1 MEAEE
6 LTTTARMARLTLSP
20 AEEEKL
26 RLAVERMLAYCSH
39 MASLPV
45 DDLEPT
51 THALLTKN
59 RLRADEVTADRA
71 SGGPAAAG
79 PAAASP
85 AAGPGA
91 GPGAD
96 PAIGLAADPLLAN
109 APEREDRFILIPNVL

>member
-6 LTTTARMARLTLSP
+6 LQTTARMARLTISP

-59 RLRADEVTADRA
+59 RLRADE
-71 SGGPAAAG
+71 GPR
-79 PAAASP
+79 
-85 AAGPGA
+85 
-91 GPGAD
+91 D
-96 PAIGLAADPLLAN
+96 QDADPLLAN

>member
-6 LTTTARMARLTLSP
+6 LQATARMARLSLSP
-20 AEEEKL
+20 AEEEQL
-26 RLAVERMLAYCSH
+26 GRAVERMLAYCSH

-59 RLRADEVTADRA
+59 RLRRDEGSVGQ
-71 SGGPAAAG
+71 S
-79 PAAASP
+79 
-85 AAGPGA
+85 
-91 GPGAD
+91 
-96 PAIGLAADPLLAN
+96 ADPLLAN

>member
-6 LTTTARMARLTLSP
+6 LQITARMARLTLSH

-26 RLAVERMLAYCSH
+26 RLAVERLLATCSH

-59 RLRADEVTADRA
+59 RLRVDGEAA
-71 SGGPAAAG
+71 GGAAEATAAAG
-79 PAAASP
+79 RAADSP
-85 AAGPGA
+85 ASQAGAAGA
-91 GPGAD
+91 PVAD
-96 PAIGLAADPLLAN
+96 TLLAN

>member
-6 LTTTARMARLTLSP
+6 LQATARMARLSLSP
-20 AEEEKL
+20 TEEEQL
-26 RLAVERMLAYCSH
+26 RYAVERMLAYCSH

-59 RLRADEVTADRA
+59 RLRTDE
-71 SGGPAAAG
+71 GPVG
-79 PAAASP
+79 QS
-85 AAGPGA
+85 
-91 GPGAD
+91 
-96 PAIGLAADPLLAN
+96 ADPLLAN

>member
-6 LTTTARMARLTLSP
+6 LQTTARMARLTISP

-59 RLRADEVTADRA
+59 RLRPDEGSLERVADVPAPGV
-71 SGGPAAAG
+71 SAAAQ
-79 PAAASP
+79 S
-85 AAGPGA
+85 
-91 GPGAD
+91 
-96 PAIGLAADPLLAN
+96 ADPLLSN
-109 APEREDRFILIPNVL
+109 APVREDRFILIPNVL

>member
-6 LTTTARMARLTLSP
+6 LQTTAQMARLTLSP

-51 THALLTKN
+51 THALLKKN
-59 RLRADEVTADRA
+59 RLRADDPP
-71 SGGPAAAG
+71 SAAR
-79 PAAASP
+79 P
-85 AAGPGA
+85 AAGPTAVPSAGA
-91 GPGAD
+91 
-96 PAIGLAADPLLAN
+96 AADQLLAN

>member
-6 LTTTARMARLTLSP
+6 LQTTARMARLALSP
-20 AEEEKL
+20 DEEEQL
-26 RLAVERMLAYCSH
+26 RRAVERMLAYCSH

-59 RLRADEVTADRA
+59 RLRTDE
-71 SGGPAAAG
+71 GPVG
-79 PAAASP
+79 TS
-85 AAGPGA
+85 
-91 GPGAD
+91 
-96 PAIGLAADPLLAN
+96 ADPLLAN

>member
-6 LTTTARMARLTLSP
+6 LQVTAQLARLRIST
-20 AEEEKL
+20 AEVEKL

-51 THALLTKN
+51 THALLTSN
-59 RLRADEVTADRA
+59 RLRADGDAADRA
-71 SGGPAAAG
+71 ARSPSAGGSVSVPADD
-79 PAAASP
+79 S
-85 AAGPGA
+85 
-91 GPGAD
+91 
-96 PAIGLAADPLLAN
+96 LLAN

>member
-6 LTTTARMARLTLSP
+6 LQTTARMARLSLSA
-20 AEEEKL
+20 AEEEQL
-26 RLAVERMLAYCSH
+26 GRAVERMLAYCSH

-59 RLRADEVTADRA
+59 RLRADEAI
-71 SGGPAAAG
+71 
-79 PAAASP
+79 
-85 AAGPGA
+85 PGQS
-91 GPGAD
+91 
-96 PAIGLAADPLLAN
+96 ADPLLAN

>member
-6 LTTTARMARLTLSP
+6 LQTTARMARLALSP
-20 AEEEKL
+20 AEEEQL
-26 RLAVERMLAYCSH
+26 RRAVERMLAYCSH

-59 RLRADEVTADRA
+59 RLRPDEGL
-71 SGGPAAAG
+71 GGQSTDA
-79 PAAASP
+79 
-85 AAGPGA
+85 
-91 GPGAD
+91 
-96 PAIGLAADPLLAN
+96 LLAN

>member
-6 LTTTARMARLTLSP
+6 LQTTARMARLTLSA

-26 RLAVERMLAYCSH
+26 RVAVERMLAYCSH

-59 RLRADEVTADRA
+59 RLRADEAPVDARPT
-71 SGGPAAAG
+71 
-79 PAAASP
+79 
-85 AAGPGA
+85 
-91 GPGAD
+91 
-96 PAIGLAADPLLAN
+96 DPLLAN

>member
-6 LTTTARMARLTLSP
+6 LQTTARMARLALSP
-20 AEEEKL
+20 AEEEQL

-59 RLRADEVTADRA
+59 RLRPDERPEVQSTDA
-71 SGGPAAAG
+71 
-79 PAAASP
+79 
-85 AAGPGA
+85 
-91 GPGAD
+91 
-96 PAIGLAADPLLAN
+96 LLAN

>member
-6 LTTTARMARLTLSP
+6 LQTTARMARLSLSP
-20 AEEEKL
+20 AEEEQL
-26 RLAVERMLAYCSH
+26 RRAVERMLAYCSH

-59 RLRADEVTADRA
+59 RLRPDE
-71 SGGPAAAG
+71 
-79 PAAASP
+79 
-85 AAGPGA
+85 
-91 GPGAD
+91 
-96 PAIGLAADPLLAN
+96 GLRGQSTDALLAN

>member
-6 LTTTARMARLTLSP
+6 LQTTARMARLSLSP

-26 RLAVERMLAYCSH
+26 RGAVERMLAYCSH

-51 THALLTKN
+51 THALLREN
-59 RLRADEVTADRA
+59 RLRADARPE
-71 SGGPAAAG
+71 GCPEPAA
-79 PAAASP
+79 S
-85 AAGPGA
+85 
-91 GPGAD
+91 AD
-96 PAIGLAADPLLAN
+96 ALLAN

>member
-6 LTTTARMARLTLSP
+6 LQATARMARLSLSP
-20 AEEEKL
+20 AEEEQL
-26 RLAVERMLAYCSH
+26 GRAVERMLAYCSH

-59 RLRADEVTADRA
+59 RLRADEGPVDKSAD
-71 SGGPAAAG
+71 
-79 PAAASP
+79 
-85 AAGPGA
+85 
-91 GPGAD
+91 
-96 PAIGLAADPLLAN
+96 LLLAN

>member
-6 LTTTARMARLTLSP
+6 LQTTARMARLSLSA
-20 AEEEKL
+20 AEEEQL
-26 RLAVERMLAYCSH
+26 GRAVERMLAYCSH

-59 RLRADEVTADRA
+59 RLRAGR
-71 SGGPAAAG
+71 SR
-79 PAAASP
+79 
-85 AAGPGA
+85 PGSVRRIA
-91 GPGAD
+91 
-96 PAIGLAADPLLAN
+96 LLAN

>member
-6 LTTTARMARLTLSP
+6 LQTTARMARLSLSP

-51 THALLTKN
+51 THALLKKN
-59 RLRADEVTADRA
+59 RLRADEVTADR
-71 SGGPAAAG
+71 S
-79 PAAASP
+79 
-85 AAGPGA
+85 
-91 GPGAD
+91 
-96 PAIGLAADPLLAN
+96 ADPLLAN